1 VLPEIYVARPS
12 LETPMQRQT
21 RHSID
26 GFQGNETMRSLP
38 TFSRRIARSA
48 VFSTQLFLSSGV
60 AADQSNL
67 PSKSDLAAITAR
79 GRMLA
84 EYDAAVLQAYDA
96 LRPLSPT
103 KELVTRYIARKNDKG
118 WVVDF
123 GRVNEARDSFLVAFV
138 ATQGSTPKE
147 FTIQTQNPPTPEQ
160 GFDLQAAIAI
170 ETCMGDFGRTQLPY
184 HAFALPSG
192 SNQLY
197 VYLLPAQ
204 TKTGVYIYGGDVR
217 YQVSSDGLTIVEKH
231 PMHKSV
237 LQSAN
242 KAIPHGTKL
251 AGGVHSHVL
260 SEVPEDSDVFM
271 VLARKPAV
279 PETVGSKSHIY
290 QIALDGTITVTK

>member
-1 VLPEIYVARPS
+1 LSKERGRNAKLATQS
-12 LETPMQRQT
+12 TAFK
-21 RHSID
+21 
-26 GFQGNETMRSLP
+26 GKETMRSLP
-38 TFSRRIARSA
+38 SFSRRVARTA
-48 VFSTQLFLSSGV
+48 VFLTLLFLSSGV
-60 AADQSNL
+60 AADQGDL

-84 EYDAAVLQAYDA
+84 EYDAAVLQGYDA

-103 KELVTRYIARKNDKG
+103 KELVARYIARKTDNG

-123 GRVNEARDSFLVAFV
+123 GRVNEARDSFLVAYV

-147 FTIQTQNPPTPEQ
+147 FTIKTQSPPTPEQ

-170 ETCMGDFGRTQLPY
+170 ETCMGDFGRAQIPY
-184 HAFALPSG
+184 HAFVLPSG
-192 SNQLY
+192 QNQLY

-231 PMHKSV
+231 PMHKSI
-237 LQSAN
+237 LQSDS
-242 KAIPHGTKL
+242 KAIPRGTKL
-251 AGGVHSHVL
+251 AGGFHVHVL

-271 VLARKPAV
+271 VLARKPSV
-279 PETVGSKSHIY
+279 PETVGSKSHAY
-290 QIALDGTITVTK
+290 QIALDGTITVVK

>member
-1 VLPEIYVARPS
+1 
-12 LETPMQRQT
+12 
-21 RHSID
+21 
-26 GFQGNETMRSLP
+26 MRSLSI
-38 TFSRRIARSA
+38 FSRRIARTA
-48 VFSTQLFLSSGV
+48 IFSTLFFLSCGAASGQG
-60 AADQSNL
+60 DQ
-67 PSKSDLAAITAR
+67 PSKSDLAAVTMR

-84 EYDAAVLQAYDA
+84 EYDAAVSEAYDV

-103 KELVTRYIARKNDKG
+103 KELVTRYIARKTDNG

-123 GRVNEARDSFLVAFV
+123 GRVNDARDSFLVAYV

-147 FTIQTQNPPTPEQ
+147 FTVKTQNPPTPEQ
-160 GFDLQAAIAI
+160 GFDLHAAIAI
-170 ETCMGDFGRTQLPY
+170 ETCMGDFGRAQIPY
-184 HAFALPSG
+184 RAFAVPSG

-204 TKTGVYIYGGDVR
+204 TKEGVYIYGGDVR

-231 PMHKSV
+231 PMHKSI
-237 LQSAN
+237 LQSDS

-251 AGGVHSHVL
+251 AGGFHVHVL

-279 PETVGSKSHIY
+279 PETVGSKGHAY
-290 QIALDGTITVTK
+290 QIALDGTITVMK